1 VGDLATRDASLGF
14 FTRYTNLLDLAAVAV
29 PAGFT
34 ARGLPFGITISADA
48 WSDSLLLDLA
58 GRFHR
63 RAALRLGATDTTL
76 SPEIPVSALP
86 SGHVAVAVCGGHMEG
101 LSLNRQL
108 TERGA
113 FLLERTR
120 TSRHYRLYALPGGPP
135 FRPGLART
143 EQGGQAIEV
152 EVWAVPL
159 PAYGSFVASL
169 ARPLAIGAVELQDG
183 SHVQGCLCEHHA
195 LRGARDI
202 SDLGGWRAYLATLA
216 V

>member
-1 VGDLATRDASLGF
+1 
-14 FTRYTNLLDLAAVAV
+14 
-29 PAGFT
+29 
-34 ARGLPFGITISADA
+34 
-48 WSDSLLLDLA
+48 
-58 GRFHR
+58 
-63 RAALRLGATDTTL
+63 
-76 SPEIPVSALP
+76 
-86 SGHVAVAVCGGHMEG
+86 MEG